1 MLHCR
6 SILSVSALLLALAR
20 GQTQPADSAALSHTL
35 TLSYQPLTPTN
46 APVSQLAVVAYD
58 TSPSKSSLLSWTPPP
73 LLGDMSAD
81 TSAPLIRVLSPSGS
95 SSLVSRAALSSKIS
109 QNIDIWIT
117 PANEI
122 FSVSLTSIQPPPLS
136 KEAAERLAKEARLQA
151 RGKTVLSSKPQT
163 TKKPKK
169 PKVDAK
175 SSAVPEKAEEE
186 GGPRVKVNLHI
197 VSNGPTPR
205 LLSRASI
212 QVDDEGREIVPE
224 EVEEKSFLQKYW
236 LVLLV
241 GAFFLLSSA
250 AKE

>member
-1 MLHCR
+1 MLHRR
-6 SILSVSALLLALAR
+6 SIFGVSALLLTLAR
-20 GQTQPADSAALSHTL
+20 GQTQPADTAALTHTL

-46 APVSQLAVVAYD
+46 APASQLAVVAYD

-73 LLGDMSAD
+73 LLEDTSAD
-81 TSAPLIRVLSPSGS
+81 TSTPLIRVLSPSGS

-122 FSVSLTSIQPPPLS
+122 FSVSLTSVQPPPLS

-151 RGKTVLSSKPQT
+151 RGKTVLSSKSQK

-169 PKVDAK
+169 SKVDAK
-175 SSAVPEKAEEE
+175 SSAIPEKEEE

-197 VSNGPTPR
+197 VSDGPTPR
-205 LLSRASI
+205 LLSRAPI